1 MLGGEGGGGEVD
13 KLHNEIIAVILP
25 PPRIRPGKRIRVTS
39 VTRWRP
45 VKKNNLSFVAL
56 QLRGRGLMWWLHLW
70 TAPNWLWR
78 ISPFM
83 TDLLIHQFDNDENDS
98 ETRTATKTI
107 DRPLS
112 LWISHN
118 NRRDLWI
125 MTLLPTLILDHQ
137 FKAENSLF
145 LQTIAAWSVADLPR
159 QYMWWMENKSFVKIV
174 ELKLTSLF
182 LYPRQNF
189 TFDNTRQPKR
199 NIKQWSW
206 LWSQLWW

>member
-1 MLGGEGGGGEVD
+1 
-13 KLHNEIIAVILP
+13 
-25 PPRIRPGKRIRVTS
+25 
-39 VTRWRP
+39 
-45 VKKNNLSFVAL
+45 
-56 QLRGRGLMWWLHLW
+56 
-70 TAPNWLWR
+70 
-78 ISPFM
+78 M

-125 MTLLPTLILDHQ
+125 MTLLPTLSLDHQ

-145 LQTIAAWSVADLPR
+145 LNHCVWSVAELPR
-159 QYMWWMENKSFVKIV
+159 QFMWWMENKSFVKIV

-182 LYPRQNF
+182 LYPLQNF
-189 TFDNTRQPKR
+189 TFDNIRQPEKCKPMIMIMIAAVVIETITLITLTVNR
-199 NIKQWSW
+199 QCHVEAQRGW
-206 LWSQLWW
+206 LFN